1 MIDVRPIN
9 ADRGDRRRTQR
20 LTFDCLKILI
30 VINRRFDIAAGAN
43 NGFLAMRTEKKGNQV
58 RAKAK
63 GEKKMISRDKKW
75 RTRAPL
81 PSGAITSALHAW
93 SGLTIAR
100 QII

>member
-1 MIDVRPIN
+1 M
-9 ADRGDRRRTQR
+9 QR

-30 VINRRFDIAAGAN
+30 IINRRFDIAAGAN
-43 NGFLAMRTEKKGNQV
+43 NGFLAMRTMKKGNQV

-63 GEKKMISRDKKW
+63 GEKKMISRNKKW
-75 RTRAPL
+75 RTRPF
-81 PSGAITSALHAW
+81 PPFSGAITSALHAW